1 MVNVKGRDIA
11 ALLNPRPVALV
22 TSCDEAGRPNV
33 LSVTWTMPVSHEPPI
48 IAISIAPS
56 RYSHSLLLATNE
68 FVLNIVGQ
76 KFLEAVDTCGNCS
89 GKSVDKFA
97 KATLHTQKSFCVRPP
112 RIAGAL
118 GYLECHIEERRTVGD
133 HSLFLAS
140 VLHAE
145 ADEKAFSGVWD
156 AEAGDVLLCR
166 QRDQFGRCAI
176 SDGNRVGP
184 EAGSAGQVTL

>member
-1 MVNVKGRDIA
+1 MSMVNVKGRDIA
-11 ALLNPRPVALV
+11 ALLNPRPVALI
-22 TSCDEAGRPNV
+22 TCCDTTGQPNV

-56 RYSHSLLLATNE
+56 RHSHSLLLETNE

-76 KFLEAVDTCGNCS
+76 SFLKAVETCGNCS

-97 KATLHTQKSFCVRPP
+97 NATLQTEKSHCVRPP

-118 GYLECHIEERRTVGD
+118 GYLECRIEERRTVGD
-133 HSLFLAS
+133 HSLFLAN

-145 ADEKAFSGVWD
+145 ALEEAFPGVWD
-156 AEAGDVLLCR
+156 TEIGDVLLCR
-166 QRDQFGRCAI
+166 QRDQFGRC
-176 SDGNRVGP
+176 
-184 EAGSAGQVTL
+184 EASESNGARRTR